1 MASDKNSIFSSGTYL
16 LKVLILSGVIGAIAS
31 LLTIVYLFVAGWGES
46 FFEAPF
52 EGSPIAMF
60 WPLILLT
67 IGGIAVGLTIK
78 YTGEHIQ
85 LGSTQKEFNE
95 AKGRLNYRHLPSIIT
110 QCILSLWSGAS
121 IGPEGGLADLGGGA
135 STLLAEKLK
144 IKTNAVV
151 FVTYCGVAGSF
162 GSFFGSPLI
171 GAFVA
176 MEYLFIQG
184 IPYVEL
190 LVPGLV
196 SATVGYL
203 VYYHV
208 FNVSISGILI
218 FPQYA
223 SPLFIDLIWALVIGV
238 IGGFFGAYH
247 QWLFVKL
254 HKHVFMRFE
263 SSPIRR
269 GLIGGL
275 TVGLIGS
282 FVPLLLYSGQNE
294 IITILFQS
302 SAYSFGFLLLLMVGK
317 SLVTAI
323 SFNTVFKGG
332 PVFPFLFMGGTLGVA
347 INQLMPFIP
356 QGVAV
361 TAGMAAI
368 ASALF
373 PLPISV
379 ILLVSLM
386 SQVSLIPTITIA
398 SITGFLLSRYLKK
411 FMMQR
416 AQQKGLAEKAVTARL
431 PSSRFAVQAVKGFF
445 RRPATSFGGSQGSFS
460 SQPFLHII
468 VRKVN
473 PKTTEINVAG
483 QIEKPTK

>member
-1 MASDKNSIFSSGTYL
+1 MADEQKSIFSSGIYL
-16 LKVLILSGVIGAIAS
+16 FKVLIVAAIIGAIAS
-31 LLTIVYLFVAGWGES
+31 LLTVLYLFAADWGEKY
-46 FFEAPF
+46 FEAPF

-60 WPLILLT
+60 WPFILLT
-67 IGGIAVGLTIK
+67 IGGIAVGLAIK

-85 LGSTQKEFNE
+85 LGSTQKEFGE
-95 AKGRLNYRHLPSIIT
+95 SKGRLDYRHLPSIIT

-135 STLLAEKLK
+135 ATLLADKLK
-144 IKTNAVV
+144 IRTNAVI

-184 IPYVEL
+184 IPYIEL

-196 SATVGYL
+196 SATVGYI
-203 VYYHV
+203 VYDHV
-208 FNVSISGILI
+208 FNVSISGILV

-223 SPLFIDLIWALVIGV
+223 SPLFIDLLWALLIGI

-247 QWLFVKL
+247 QWLFAKL
-254 HKHVFMRFE
+254 HKHVFTRFKNN
-263 SSPIRR
+263 PIRR

-275 TVGLIGS
+275 TVGFIGS
-282 FVPLLLYSGQNE
+282 LIPLLLYSGQNE
-294 IITILFQS
+294 IISILFES
-302 SAYSFGFLLLLMVGK
+302 STYSFGFLLLLLVGK

-332 PVFPFLFMGGTLGVA
+332 PVFPFLFMGGTLGLA
-347 INQLMPFIP
+347 INQVMPFIP

-386 SQVSLIPTITIA
+386 SQINLVPTITIA

-411 FMMQR
+411 YMKQKI
-416 AQQKGLAEKAVTARL
+416 QQKPPMIKAMTEHL
-431 PSSRFAVQAVKGFF
+431 P
-445 RRPATSFGGSQGSFS
+445 
-460 SQPFLHII
+460 
-468 VRKVN
+468 
-473 PKTTEINVAG
+473 
-483 QIEKPTK
+483 